1 MQPPHYK
8 KKRLTLDRKI
18 YAVFFLIIS
27 IAMVNVVVSS
37 WVAATNRD
45 RNEYINSVIRPSLDA
60 LHELHTVIIKS
71 KAYVINWLYLQN
83 SRPEQAV
90 IEDLHTVVY
99 PRLKRR
105 LEKLAEQS
113 DDAKF
118 RLKLQKVFAGFEQQI
133 HQGNEVIRLL
143 STFHDYQNPVKR
155 FTAEEIV
162 ETEIIPLCETVS
174 QQLEAIVRDKQ
185 DEATIAQNNIMITL
199 SALVVVVLGL
209 SSLIIISILAVVLFM
224 SSSILGPM
232 MKMREV
238 ILKMSRGEFPNLSFK
253 RPKNAVGETIDALS
267 LLLESMKRTSEFARN
282 VGQGNFD
289 SEFEP
294 LSENDVQGK
303 ALLEMRTR
311 LKQIYEAEQARHWVA
326 EGLTLLN
333 TIIQK
338 YPDNLEQLSSEFSS
352 SLVQYCQAVQAAV
365 FIHEK
370 TDRGDDILKLT
381 GGFACGSALTSD
393 VVIPTH
399 QGLIGQCF
407 SSGEKIRL
415 PHIDENLFV
424 THTGLSALKPSWIKL
439 VPLMASGRKLGV
451 LEISGLQ
458 ELSNR
463 VNELIDRVSEH
474 LAIAIFSVQ
483 SNTMTRRLLEET
495 IKQADDLAAQKQELN
510 WMNQDLIK
518 KSKAL
523 ELSQEELKAQQE
535 ELKQMNLELE
545 MKAHL
550 LQEQNIAIENA
561 RQALSLKAQQLEKS
575 SQYKSTFLANM
586 SHELRTPLNSILLLA
601 RMLAENNSGNLTEKQ
616 VEYAH
621 VIHKSGSD
629 LLTLIN
635 DILDLSKIEAGKM
648 DLTLEWISISEILT
662 DMETLF
668 SVLAAEKGIQFT
680 IEKEKGLPDNIHV
693 DKVRFE
699 QVIKNLLSN
708 AFKFTPASGRV
719 TLSVGKAEKDA
730 IYINES
736 LYSCPSVIAFKVSD
750 TGIGIPEDKQKLVFE
765 AFQQADGSTSRKYG
779 GTGLGLAISRELCQ
793 MMGCELS
800 LYSVEGSGSTF
811 TVYVPCHT
819 EINSDEINSPATV
832 NKPQPESESPESPV
846 TDYAEYEIPDDRQNI
861 LSEDRTVVI
870 VEDDI
875 PFLRSLMDMAH
886 ESGYKVI
893 GSLQG
898 DRGLQM
904 IYHFKPS
911 LILLDLKLPVMDGW
925 NLLKK
930 IKSDASIASIPVYI
944 ISAVDKKSLALQ
956 LGASGYI
963 TKPAERSEIL
973 KIFSDNHPEQAT
985 MVSHSYQKA
994 QSGNSLQATAEV
1006 IAVSSSASPADI
1018 LRQTLKGKRILLVDD
1033 DMRNIY
1039 SLTAVLENEGLQV
1052 SIAYDG
1058 KQALDML
1065 AAGHEYDLILMDI
1078 MMPVMDGYTA
1088 IQEIRKNDR
1097 YKNLPILALTAKA
1110 MKEDRQKCL
1119 EAGASDYVSKPV
1131 NIDQL
1136 LSLMGAWIYK

>member
-1 MQPPHYK
+1 MQPSYK

-18 YAVFFLIIS
+18 YAVFFLIIG

-37 WVAATNRD
+37 WVATTNRD

-71 KAYVINWLYLQN
+71 KAYVINWIYLQN
-83 SRPEQAV
+83 ARPDQAA
-90 IEDLHTVVY
+90 IDDLHTVVY
-99 PRLKRR
+99 PRLKRT

-118 RLKLQKVFAGFEQQI
+118 RTKLQEVFSGFEQQI
-133 HQGNEVIRLL
+133 SRGNEVFRLL
-143 STFHDYQNPVKR
+143 STFNDYQDPVKR
-155 FTAEEIV
+155 FMAEEIV
-162 ETEIIPLCETVS
+162 ETEIVPLSETVS

-199 SALVVVVLGL
+199 SALVVLVLGL

-238 ILKMSRGEFPNLSFK
+238 ILKMSRGEFPNLNFK
-253 RPKNAVGETIDALS
+253 RPKNAVGETIDSLS
-267 LLLESMKRTSEFARN
+267 LLLESMKRTSEFARMI
-282 VGQGNFD
+282 GQGNFD

-303 ALLEMRTR
+303 ALLEMRSR
-311 LKQIYEAEQARHWVA
+311 LKQIYEAEQARHWIA

-338 YPDNLEQLSSEFSS
+338 YPDNLEQLTSEFST

-370 TDRGDDILKLT
+370 TARGDDILKIT
-381 GGFACGSALTSD
+381 GGFACGNALVSETTFPAD
-393 VVIPTH
+393 

-407 SSGEKIRL
+407 SSREKIRL
-415 PHIDENLFV
+415 TRVDENLFV
-424 THTGLSALKPSWIKL
+424 TNTGLSALKPSWIKL
-439 VPLMASGRKLGV
+439 VPLVASGRTLGV
-451 LEISGLQ
+451 LEISGIQ
-458 ELSNR
+458 ELSPR
-463 VNELIDRVSEH
+463 VNDLVDRVSEH
-474 LAIAIFSVQ
+474 LAMAIFSVQ
-483 SNTMTRRLLEET
+483 SNAMTRRLLEET

-575 SQYKSTFLANM
+575 SQYKSSFLANM
-586 SHELRTPLNSILLLA
+586 SHELRTPLNSILILA
-601 RMLAENNSGNLTEKQ
+601 KMLSENKSGNLTEKQ
-616 VEYAH
+616 VEHAR

-648 DLTLEWISISEILT
+648 ELNMEWISISEILT

-668 SVLAAEKGIQFT
+668 SVLANEKRIQFT
-680 IEKEKGLPDNIHV
+680 IEKEQGLPENIRV

-699 QVIKNLLSN
+699 QVLKNLLSN

-719 TLSVGKAEKDA
+719 SLQVCRAEKDA
-730 IYINES
+730 IYRNQA

-765 AFQQADGSTSRKYG
+765 AFQQADGSTSRRYG

-793 MMGCELS
+793 MMGCEIS

-819 EINSDEINSPATV
+819 ETVQDENNSLPSPGETRL
-832 NKPQPESESPESPV
+832 ESEYPEPSV
-846 TDYAEYEIPDDRQNI
+846 TDYVEQEISDDRQS
-861 LSEDRTVVI
+861 LHPGDRIVVI

-875 PFLRSLMDMAH
+875 PFLRTLMDIAH
-886 ESGYKVI
+886 ECGFKAVGTI
-893 GSLQG
+893 KG

-944 ISAVDKKSLALQ
+944 ISAIDKKSLGLQ
-956 LGASGYI
+956 LGATGYI

-973 KIFSDNHPEQAT
+973 KIFSDIHADQTAL
-985 MVSHSYQKA
+985 VSHSYQRV
-994 QSGNSLQATAEV
+994 QSGNSLQADAEV
-1006 IAVSSSASPADI
+1006 ITVSSPPSHPDI
-1018 LRQTLKGKRILLVDD
+1018 LRQTLKGKRILMVDD

-1039 SLTAVLENEGLQV
+1039 SLSAALENEGLQV

-1065 AAGHEYDLILMDI
+1065 AAGQEYDLILMDI

-1088 IQEIRKNDR
+1088 IREIRKNDR
-1097 YKNLPILALTAKA
+1097 FKNLPILALTAKA
-1110 MKEDRQKCL
+1110 MKDDRQKCL
-1119 EAGASDYVSKPV
+1119 DAGATDYLSKPV
-1131 NIDQL
+1131 NVDQL
-1136 LSLMGAWIYK
+1136 FSLMGAWLYK